1 MDTTRL
7 DGRETSTQRSRV
19 RRRRL
24 IGGEISV
31 GSTPTS
37 SEVKQEWVKL
47 VETGEIALGQPYNIV
62 RFSTKDGE
70 LHKTQVSVVGRK
82 FPLLDI
88 RKKLLTKHEQYM
100 RLATD
105 TDIQSMSLSDI
116 SLYFNQINH
125 QSKATALLDLQGE
138 VNKLQRT
145 RSIVMWHDHGTIS
158 GLGCIIIT
166 VHIAYDPA
174 VFYTQS

>member
-37 SEVKQEWVKL
+37 SDVKQEWVKL
-47 VETGEIALGQPYNIV
+47 VEAGVLALGQPCVPYNMV
-62 RFSTKDGE
+62 QFSTKDGE

-82 FPLLDI
+82 FPLLEI
-88 RKKLLTKHEQYM
+88 RKELLAKHEQYM

-105 TDIQSMSLSDI
+105 TDIQSMSSSDI
-116 SLYFNQINH
+116 SLV
-125 QSKATALLDLQGE
+125 L
-138 VNKLQRT
+138 
-145 RSIVMWHDHGTIS
+145 
-158 GLGCIIIT
+158 
-166 VHIAYDPA
+166 
-174 VFYTQS
+174 